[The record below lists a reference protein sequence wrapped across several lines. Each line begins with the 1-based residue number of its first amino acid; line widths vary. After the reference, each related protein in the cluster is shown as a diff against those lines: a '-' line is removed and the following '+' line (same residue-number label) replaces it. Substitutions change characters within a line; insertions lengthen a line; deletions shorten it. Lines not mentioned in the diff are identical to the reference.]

1 MRTATLLC
9 VYPCMSDVVVIAGST
24 SVKPSYYWILLVIGA
39 APLLIYPFVLLANVM
54 SMAATRVPSQP
65 PVPLMQN
72 LTCNAFLWSSTLYP
86 IVYAVCAL
94 AAVMCS
100 RSGGVTM
107 AWVLAAGP
115 VAYLVLCALLLA
127 AWIVS
132 SP

>member
-1 MRTATLLC
+1 MNHA
-9 VYPCMSDVVVIAGST
+9 VAIAGST
-24 SVKPSYYWILLVIGA
+24 SVKPSYYWILLMIGA

-65 PVPLMQN
+65 AVPLLQS

-86 IVYAVCAL
+86 IVYALCAI
-94 AAVMCS
+94 AAVISS
-100 RSGGVTM
+100 RSGGGTTV
-107 AWVLAAGP
+107 WVLAAGP
-115 VAYLVLCALLLA
+115 LAYLVLCMLLLV

>member
-1 MRTATLLC
+1 MG
-9 VYPCMSDVVVIAGST
+9 DVVVIAGSS
-24 SVKPSYYWILLVIGA
+24 SVKPSYYWVLLVIGA

-65 PVPLMQN
+65 PVPLMQS

-86 IVYAVCAL
+86 IVYGICAI
-94 AAVMCS
+94 AAIVSS
-100 RSGGVTM
+100 RSGGLTM
-107 AWVLAAGP
+107 SWLLAAGP
-115 VAYLVLCALLLA
+115 LAYLVLCVLLLA